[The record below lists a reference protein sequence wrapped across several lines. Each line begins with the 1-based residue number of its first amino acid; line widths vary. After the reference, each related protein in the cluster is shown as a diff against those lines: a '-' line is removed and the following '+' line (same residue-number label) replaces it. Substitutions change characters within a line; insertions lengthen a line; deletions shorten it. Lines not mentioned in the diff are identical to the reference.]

1 MRTPRSAGLSTAVLA
16 AFLAAGGIAFSA
28 SGDAARKEVVPFLA
42 DDYPGALA
50 RARAQGKPIFLEA
63 WAPW

>member
-1 MRTPRSAGLSTAVLA
+1 MRTPRSAGLSSTVLA
-16 AFLAAGGIAFSA
+16 ALLAAPAFAGSA
-28 SGDAARKEVVPFLA
+28 SRDVAKEVVPFMA

-50 RARAQGKPIFLEA
+50 TARAQSKPIFLEA